1 MTDGTHASPPTPA
14 QNATS
19 TEDEDHVP
27 PGWKKNPAAWSE
39 RLPIV
44 GLALVGL
51 GIAMYLSLYQWEVIN
66 RIWEPFFSGESN
78 FGGGSEN
85 ILRESGVSEQTM
97 RYLGVPDAFLGAVGY
112 FVDAVTG
119 AIGSTKRWKTMPWIV
134 IVFGLAVGPLGFV
147 SIMLVVS
154 QPVLYSSFCTLCL
167 ASAVVSV
174 AMIGPAMDEMLASL
188 QYMKRV
194 KNSDRPF
201 WRHFWGL
208 ADTE

>member
-1 MTDGTHASPPTPA
+1 MTDDPSDAHAHPPPD
-14 QNATS
+14 S
-19 TEDEDHVP
+19 TDVDDDAP
-27 PGWKKNPAAWSE
+27 PGWDKNPAAWSE

-66 RIWEPFFSGESN
+66 RIWEPFFSDEGN

-119 AIGSTKRWKTMPWIV
+119 AIGSPKRWKTMPWIV
-134 IVFGLAVGPLGFV
+134 ILFGLAVGPLGFV
-147 SIMLVVS
+147 SIMLVVF

-174 AMIGPAMDEMLASL
+174 AMIGPAMDEMMASL
-188 QYMKRV
+188 QYIKRV
-194 KNSDRPF
+194 KDSDRSV

-208 ADTE
+208 ADVD